1 MQEMRGDGAD
11 VHQQPG
17 CFKASEKLS
26 SKNPILSIKAL
37 DSKPQR
43 PRPNSAHTATFEV
56 LWFIPSSW
64 GFGLR
69 KPRPTN
75 AMYTSTH
82 THTRAHARVRFSITI
97 LYVHICIQGHMHTYI
112 NTYCM
117 HACMHTKATYIHT
130 YD

>member
-82 THTRAHARVRFSITI
+82 THPCARARAFFYNYSLCTYMYTGTHAYIHKYI
-97 LYVHICIQGHMHTYI
+97 L
-112 NTYCM
+112 
-117 HACMHTKATYIHT
+117 HACMHAYKGHIHT
-130 YD
+130 YV